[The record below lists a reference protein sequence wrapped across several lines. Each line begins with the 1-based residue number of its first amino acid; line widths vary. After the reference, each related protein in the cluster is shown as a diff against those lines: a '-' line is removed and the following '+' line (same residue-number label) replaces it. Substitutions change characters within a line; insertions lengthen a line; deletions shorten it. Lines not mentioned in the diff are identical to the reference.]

1 MSYPVKVKMRPG
13 LTRLGGKLYAMGG
26 CLIPV
31 PDGTTLE
38 NLHEYVIYDPEAEA
52 RHEIK
57 DRWVVE
63 GSNGNKY
70 TITKT
75 AGKLRC
81 TCPGYGFRKKCKHTK
96 ALMEAE
102 NAQ

>member
-63 GSNGNKY
+63 RCCYCSLCSQRAISGAMSPFHLPSMYGR
-70 TITKT
+70 T
-75 AGKLRC
+75 LRKQQ
-81 TCPGYGFRKKCKHTK
+81 GRNLKR
-96 ALMEAE
+96 L
-102 NAQ
+102 